1 MKIKFTRL
9 DDAYHLQAVNE
20 IGNTVET
27 DGSPDIGGGNKAFR
41 PMQLML
47 VGLGS
52 CSAIDVV
59 YLLRKQRQQLDD
71 IQLEIDA
78 EREQD
83 KHPSLF
89 TTIHLHF
96 HLYGPLDDK
105 KVKRAVDLSLEKLC
119 SAARIMEKTADITWS
134 YEIFSN
140 K

>member
-9 DDAYHLQAVNE
+9 DDAYHMQAVNE

-52 CSAIDVV
+52 CSAIDVI
-59 YLLRKQRQQLDD
+59 YILRKQRQKLVD
-71 IQLEIDA
+71 IQLTVDA
-78 EREQD
+78 EREKD

-89 TTIHLHF
+89 TDIHLHF
-96 HLYGPLDDK
+96 RLVGSLDDK
-105 KVKRAVDLSLEKLC
+105 KVKRAVDLSMEKLC
-119 SAARIMEKTADITWS
+119 SAARIMEKTAQITWD
-134 YEIFSN
+134 YEIVSG
-140 K
+140 

>member
-9 DDAYHLQAVNE
+9 DDAYHMQAVNE

-52 CSAIDVV
+52 CSAIDVIYV
-59 YLLRKQRQQLDD
+59 LRKQRQQLID
-71 IQLEIDA
+71 IQLEVNA
-78 EREQD
+78 EREKD

-96 HLYGPLDDK
+96 RLFGPLDDK
-105 KVKRAVDLSLEKLC
+105 KVKRAVDMSMEKLC
-119 SAARIMEKTADITWS
+119 SAARIMEKTAQITWD
-134 YEIFSN
+134 YKIITG
-140 K
+140 